1 MKLTHTP
8 GPWKAV
14 DAFVENNPNRWLVA
28 RGGWGGPNIADCGP
42 GAEADARL
50 IAAAPELL
58 AAIEDLLFT
67 AEALRDDC
75 ESHDGICG
83 DPESFKI
90 ARAAIAK
97 ATGSN

>member
-1 MKLTHTP
+1 MKATHTP

-14 DAFVENNPNRWLVA
+14 DAFVENNPNRWMVA

-58 AAIEDLLFT
+58 ATLRELVEWVTDNRGGDLPITDPAI
-67 AEALRDDC
+67 
-75 ESHDGICG
+75 
-83 DPESFKI
+83 KQ
-90 ARAAIAK
+90 ARAAITK
-97 ATGSN
+97 ATGNN

>member
-58 AAIEDLLFT
+58 AACRIALANAT
-67 AEALRDDC
+67 AGEQLTPL
-75 ESHDGICG
+75 GL
-83 DPESFKI
+83 K
-90 ARAAIAK
+90 AIADAARSALSK